1 MRKELAGVRRSKT
14 LDICPKIDTLILK
27 IGNGEKK
34 MKKRLLTVL
43 LAVLVCLGSVPG
55 AGEAESAC
63 VRFEDDLGRTVTV
76 ESAERVVALIGS
88 FAHMWYLAGGLDSLV
103 AAASDTWT
111 GFHIP
116 LSDAV
121 INLGSTKQIS
131 LETIIAAEPDF
142 VIASVNTQADLALQ
156 EPLEAMGI
164 DVAYF
169 QVSTFQDYLHMM
181 DILTQITGKTEN
193 YQRYGLD
200 VCAQVEAAKE
210 LADGREPTALYIR
223 VSGSGCKV
231 KNSVSSVL
239 GEMLKDLGAANIADS
254 QESLLENLS
263 MEVILQQ
270 DPEFIFVVLQSADP
284 SVAQGVLENTL
295 LSDPAWDCLTAVR
308 EGRFHL
314 MDPTLYNL
322 KPNDRWGEAYE
333 NLANIL
339 YPQA

>member
-1 MRKELAGVRRSKT
+1 MY
-14 LDICPKIDTLILK
+14 
-27 IGNGEKK
+27 
-34 MKKRLLTVL
+34 MKKRILSFL
-43 LAVLVCLGSVPG
+43 LALLLCLGPASG
-55 AGEAESAC
+55 AEEAEGAPVC
-63 VRFEDDLGRTVTV
+63 FEDDLGRTVTV
-76 ESAERVVALIGS
+76 ESADRVAVLIGS
-88 FAHMWYLAGGLDSLV
+88 FAHMWYLAGGLDSMV

-111 GFHIP
+111 GFDIP
-116 LSDAV
+116 LGDDV

-131 LETIIAAEPDF
+131 LETVIAAEPDF
-142 VIASVNTQADLALQ
+142 VIASVNTEADLALQ

-169 QVSTFQDYLHMM
+169 QVSTFQDYLHML

-200 VCAQVEAAKE
+200 VCAQVEAAQAQ
-210 LADGREPTALYIR
+210 ADGSDPTALYIR

-231 KNSVSSVL
+231 KNSVNSVL
-239 GEMLKDLGAANIADS
+239 GEMLKDLGAVNIADS
-254 QESLLENLS
+254 EESLLENLS

-284 SVAQGVLENTL
+284 SVAQGVLEKTL
-295 LSDPAWDCLTAVR
+295 LSDPAWDSLTAVR
-308 EGRFHL
+308 EGRFYL

-333 NLANIL
+333 NLAAIL
-339 YPQA
+339 YPGA